1 MRGVDNER
9 NLAVNR
15 EKELT
20 TSILTD
26 LDLSI

>member
-1 MRGVDNER
+1 MSGVDNER